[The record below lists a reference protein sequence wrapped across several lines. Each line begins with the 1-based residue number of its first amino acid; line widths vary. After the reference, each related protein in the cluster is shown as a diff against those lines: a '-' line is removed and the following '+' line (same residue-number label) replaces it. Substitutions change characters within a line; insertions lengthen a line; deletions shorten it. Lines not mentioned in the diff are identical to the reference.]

1 MTFNKK
7 LAGYTKRQKAQ
18 LGELDQAS
26 EPDPDRAEMLELSHC
41 ESIHKTTTIHM
52 LGALIEIVDSMQ
64 E

>member
-1 MTFNKK
+1 M
-7 LAGYTKRQKAQ
+7 YTKRQKTQ

-26 EPDPDRAEMLELSHC
+26 EPDPDKAEMLEFSHC

-52 LGALIEIVDSMQ
+52 LGAVIEIVDSMQ